1 MPLHRGKM
9 AAEFVVATEKYGS
22 GSRERKYRFST
33 ESGNIERIG
42 RKRDSAATSVQQ
54 FFKVC
59 QLCWPR
65 NYKGGP
71 STLKPLVPIDLRLR
85 ANLMQILE

>member
-1 MPLHRGKM
+1 M
-9 AAEFVVATEKYGS
+9 ADEFVVATEKYGS

-59 QLCWPR
+59 QLCCRDSNPPDLI
-65 NYKGGP
+65 G
-71 STLKPLVPIDLRLR
+71 SLPI
-85 ANLMQILE
+85 